1 MGTQQAIRHELA
13 KIEARLAW
21 LTAEL
26 ARVEGQR
33 DAVAALLQDNEGA
46 DLDRAFSVR

>member
-1 MGTQQAIRHELA
+1 MSTEQAIRHELA

-21 LTAEL
+21 LTAEA

-33 DAVAALLQDNEGA
+33 DALLLELQDLEGCH
-46 DLDRAFSVR
+46 DRRFAGVR